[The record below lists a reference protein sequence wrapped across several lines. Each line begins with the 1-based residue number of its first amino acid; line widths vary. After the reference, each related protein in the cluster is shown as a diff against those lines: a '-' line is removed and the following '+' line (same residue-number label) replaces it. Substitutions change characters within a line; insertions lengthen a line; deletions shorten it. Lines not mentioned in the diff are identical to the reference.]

1 MEVRSAAPSTA
12 ACREELAQILASSV
26 FASAER
32 LGQFLSYVVEEA
44 LAGRSDRIKE
54 YSIGV
59 SVYGKPSDYD
69 PRIDATVR
77 GEASRLRARLLQ
89 FYAGSGRD
97 HKLRIEIPKG
107 AYRPVF
113 LTCGDPS
120 KTQSAHDM
128 RPGSIAVLPFKPLV
142 SDAAETQEALGLALA
157 DALITTL
164 GPLDG
169 LLVLS
174 TSAVRRYVGTASDP
188 VAIARE
194 LGVDTVLDG
203 NFQRHND
210 RIRVTAQL
218 LRAADGK
225 HLWAG
230 LFEQR
235 FEDIFTAQD
244 AITMQ
249 LARALRPELTRD
261 ITRPSIRPRG
271 LDAKTYETYAQGRYH
286 LLKYSRSG
294 TRKAIQAFEQVTIA
308 APDYVRGHAG
318 LALAYLQAP
327 VFLVHTNKE
336 AWLRA
341 LCAAQKAVA
350 AAPNVPEALAA
361 MGAVQFF
368 YGWDFDAAR
377 RNLEVALSAQ
387 PADPEPYIVYGDLL
401 DTFERSDA
409 ALSVK
414 KTAVELD
421 PTSSMTHLRI
431 ASSYWFLRQYNEVIN
446 WCKKALDLDPE
457 NVFAQYRI
465 GGAYYALGMYDEWA
479 PLAIHLAREYGD
491 CKCDEPSELLDL
503 YQRNGPHALLR
514 RLVPADRACGL
525 PFTVLATCYSETGDR
540 DRALTCLERAYED
553 RERTLVH
560 LNVDPLWEELRTETR
575 FAQLVGRIGLP
586 VVSKTYNHAA
596 SRW

>member
-1 MEVRSAAPSTA
+1 MEVMKAAPSTA
-12 ACREELAQILASSV
+12 ACREELEQILKSSL

-69 PRIDATVR
+69 PKIDGTVR

-113 LTCGDPS
+113 LTGGDSS
-120 KTQSAHDM
+120 KTHFAHDM
-128 RPGSIAVLPFKPLV
+128 RPGSIAVLPFKPLI
-142 SDAAETQEALGLALA
+142 SDSDETQKALGLALA

-174 TSAVRRYVGTASDP
+174 TSAVRRYVGTALDP

-203 NFQRHND
+203 NFQRHHD

-225 HLWAG
+225 HLWTG
-230 LFEQR
+230 LFEER
-235 FEDIFTAQD
+235 FEDIFAAQD
-244 AITMQ
+244 AITTQ
-249 LARALRPELTRD
+249 LVRALRPELTTN
-261 ITRPSIRPRG
+261 ITLPNIRPRG
-271 LDAKTYETYAQGRYH
+271 LDAKTYETYARGRYH
-286 LLKYSRSG
+286 LLKYSGSG
-294 TRKAIQAFEQVTIA
+294 TRKAIHAFEQVTLA
-308 APDYVRGHAG
+308 APEYVRGHAG

-336 AWLRA
+336 AWMRA

-350 AAPNVPEALAA
+350 AGPNVPEALAA

-368 YGWDFDAAR
+368 YGWDFEAAR
-377 RNLEVALSAQ
+377 RSLEGALSAQ

-401 DTFERSDA
+401 DTFGKSDA

-414 KTAVELD
+414 EIALELD
-421 PTSSMTHLRI
+421 PTSSMAHLRM
-431 ASSYWFLRQYNEVIN
+431 ASSYWFLRRYSEVIN
-446 WCKKALDLDPE
+446 WSKKALDLDPE
-457 NVFAQYRI
+457 NAFAQYRM

-479 PLAIHLAREYGD
+479 PLAIHLAREYGG
-491 CKCDEPSELLDL
+491 CKRDELAELLDL
-503 YQRNGPHALLR
+503 YKRNGPHALLR
-514 RLVPADRACGL
+514 RLAPADRVCGL
-525 PFTVLATCYSETGDR
+525 PFTVLATCYSEIGDR
-540 DRALTCLERAYED
+540 DRALMCLERAYED

-560 LNVDPLWEELRTETR
+560 LNVDPLWEELRAVTR
-575 FAQLVGRIGLP
+575 FAELVGRIGLP
-586 VVSKTYNHAA
+586 VISKTYSQAT